1 MVKSDST
8 YLLGEES
15 HTLFCLLKYIL
26 YRVSMDIEQW
36 CSGSILSSSAFLCP
50 DAVCHTFSMCSFY
63 TSRLCLP
70 YAHCAGIGAVWLI
83 HGLILFTEK
92 LLFLYLYLYKF
103 LLSTVF
109 IRWFLRGLFPLV
121 CCAKPES

>member
-8 YLLGEES
+8 YLLGEKL

-26 YRVSMDIEQW
+26 HTVSMNIEQW
-36 CSGSILSSSAFLCP
+36 CSVAILSSSAFLCP
-50 DAVCHTFSMCSFY
+50 DPVCYTFSMCFFC

-70 YAHCAGIGAVWLI
+70 YARCAGIGAVLLI

-109 IRWFLRGLFPLV
+109 I
-121 CCAKPES
+121 K